1 MEWHDE
7 GVLIGVKPYGES
19 SVIAEVMTRLHGRH
33 MGIVRSGRSKN
44 MRSLLQAGNQMA
56 CHWRARLEDHLG
68 QYTLEATKM
77 RAATIM
83 QSAFALHGLNLACCL
98 LRLLPERDPHAAI
111 YEHVTSILDHIDL
124 PEVAPALLVR
134 LEVAVLS
141 DLGFGLDLA
150 RCAVS
155 GTTDDLVYVSPK
167 SGRAVSRSAGQPWHD
182 KLLALPAFMRGDA
195 SSISAADITAAF
207 VLTGHFLQ
215 RDVFAPRGLSM
226 PDARRALLAYM
237 QNSGT

>member
-1 MEWHDE
+1 
-7 GVLIGVKPYGES
+7 
-19 SVIAEVMTRLHGRH
+19 
-33 MGIVRSGRSKN
+33 
-44 MRSLLQAGNQMA
+44 
-56 CHWRARLEDHLG
+56 
-68 QYTLEATKM
+68 
-77 RAATIM
+77 
-83 QSAFALHGLNLACCL
+83 
-98 LRLLPERDPHAAI
+98 
-111 YEHVTSILDHIDL
+111 
-124 PEVAPALLVR
+124 
-134 LEVAVLS
+134 VAVLS

-195 SSISAADITAAF
+195 SSVSAADITAAF